1 MKSNLGARFSR
12 GIQFQR
18 AFLMIKITYFDKFTG
33 KDLWAEGEVKSFCD
47 YTPKPSYV
55 NDVSE
60 VLDKVRYDFDID
72 DDVELYIFKFDWDDD
87 GSYIVQYFSGSPH
100 RGVNMSD
107 HQRERFEAGK
117 CCGWNHDIHIR
128 LEKVTYEPI
137 TDFPT
142 NE

>member
-1 MKSNLGARFSR
+1 
-12 GIQFQR
+12 
-18 AFLMIKITYFDKFTG
+18 MIKITYFDKRTG

-47 YTPKPSYV
+47 YTPDPSYV

-60 VLDKVRYDFDID
+60 VLNKVRWDFDID
-72 DDVELYIFKFDWDDD
+72 DDVELYLIKFDWDDD
-87 GSYIVQYFSGSPH
+87 GSYIIQYFSGSPR

-107 HQRERFEAGK
+107 HQRECFESGK
-117 CCGWNHDIHIR
+117 CCGWNHDIYIR

>member
-1 MKSNLGARFSR
+1 
-12 GIQFQR
+12 
-18 AFLMIKITYFDKFTG
+18 MIKITYFDKRTG
-33 KDLWAEGEVKSFCD
+33 KDLWVEGEVKSFCD
-47 YTPKPSYV
+47 CTPEPSYV

-72 DDVELYIFKFDWDDD
+72 DDVELYVAKHEWIDD
-87 GSYIVQYFSGSPH
+87 GNGYLIQYFSGSAH

-107 HQRERFEAGK
+107 YQRERFEAGK
-117 CCGWNHDIHIR
+117 CCGWNYDIYIR